1 MISTIL
7 SASGAYTETPG
18 LLEYI
23 EKKSAFSDA
32 PRSIGWDLLKSACKI
47 LDGVFEAFNRLLDLN
62 FYEIPG
68 IKNFVSKTSPIAWAC
83 FGIAIVIGAIFLMIN
98 KDKLK
103 ISDFARNVLVSAALI
118 VALPFT
124 ISTLSSMKDAGVS
137 DMKNELQQ
145 NETLGKT
152 ILASV
157 TVDIE
162 NSSANRKI
170 STLLDAGVNSY
181 SINVND
187 TLGKGTWKYE
197 VKTKQIDL
205 SDDTPSTN
213 TYADA
218 IKEFFEL
225 SDEEYNTYYSL
236 PTDQRSDYFKN
247 NLQRRLANLKNNN
260 EILNCNTLEEVY
272 ALYPASI
279 NKAIKEDPRS
289 SMFGGD
295 YLDASTGTVYYFY
308 ELDDGDIPIPGDD
321 IHIEFLEEYIY
332 AYKYDFLMGFLL
344 VIVTIVALFFAGFKV
359 VSLMFDLVFNQIIAP
374 IVFATD
380 LQGSGRT
387 KKMIENIFSS
397 YLVFIIILVLV
408 KLYLEINIWAI
419 QNLTETKDIFIK
431 LIILV
436 GTAKCVIDG
445 PDIIVKLLGMDAGV
459 KSGAAA
465 MLGIQSGLR
474 FAGSFKNMGSNIIH
488 APSNIGKAVYNRA
501 TNANPIRNAQNYMRR
516 ARLDKEKVNQEWQ
529 AFKNNKSSGTAQPRS
544 NSNQSSDKNSSD
556 TAKPKV

>member
-103 ISDFARNVLVSAALI
+103 ISDFTRNVLISAALI
-118 VALPFT
+118 VALPFIFSVLT
-124 ISTLSSMKDAGVS
+124 DMKNAGVS

>member
-32 PRSIGWDLLKSACKI
+32 PRSIGWDLLKSACRI
-47 LDGVFEAFNRLLDLN
+47 LDGVFEAFNKLLDLN

-68 IKNFVSKTSPIAWAC
+68 IKNFVSKTTPIAWIA
-83 FGIAIVIGAIFLMIN
+83 FGIALVFGAIILAMN
-98 KDKLK
+98 KDKLR
-103 ISDFARNVLVSAALI
+103 ISDFMRNILVSAALI
-118 VALPFT
+118 VSLPFT
-124 ISTLSSMKDAGVS
+124 LSVLTDMKNAGVS

-162 NSSANRKI
+162 KSSSYKKV
-170 STLLDAGVNSY
+170 STLLDTGINSY

-187 TLGKGTWKYE
+187 TLSKGTWKYE

-205 SDDTPSTN
+205 SENKPSTN
-213 TYADA
+213 LYANA

-279 NKAIKEDPRS
+279 NKAIKEDPTS

-308 ELDDGDIPIPGDD
+308 KLDDGDIPIPGDD

-408 KLYLEINIWAI
+408 KIYLEINIWAI
-419 QNLTETKDIFIK
+419 QNLTDKGYIYQTTYFI
-431 LIILV
+431 
-436 GTAKCVIDG
+436 GTEKC
-445 PDIIVKLLGMDAGV
+445 A
-459 KSGAAA
+459 
-465 MLGIQSGLR
+465 
-474 FAGSFKNMGSNIIH
+474 
-488 APSNIGKAVYNRA
+488 
-501 TNANPIRNAQNYMRR
+501 
-516 ARLDKEKVNQEWQ
+516 
-529 AFKNNKSSGTAQPRS
+529 
-544 NSNQSSDKNSSD
+544 
-556 TAKPKV
+556 